1 MKKIGELYQSAGWKT
16 GKHVPAIECPDEV
29 NADEMFDVK
38 VTPGKEIDFAK
49 RGLLKFT

>member
-1 MKKIGELYQSAGWKT
+1 MKKIGELYQSACWET
-16 GKHVPAIECPDEV
+16 GKHLPAIECSHEV

-38 VTPGKEIDFAK
+38 ATPGKEIDFAK

>member
-1 MKKIGELYQSAGWKT
+1 MKTIGELYQSAGWKT

-38 VTPGKEIDFAK
+38 VTPQGRRSDDGF
-49 RGLLKFT
+49 LMLDT